1 MSRCKRKRFL
11 AFMLTVAML
20 LGVMPVDLLG
30 GIASVKAAETVHEVN
45 FTKLPVE
52 GKKDTDPFTN
62 DMMADS
68 YYALVGS
75 AMCRLNSEATKVK
88 AVELSNKEG
97 KSAINFTVSG
107 TATLEVKFS
116 STGGGK
122 TSKLAL
128 KKMEHR

>member
-97 KSAINFTVSG
+97 KSDG
-107 TATLEVKFS
+107 
-116 STGGGK
+116 
-122 TSKLAL
+122 
-128 KKMEHR
+128 

>member
-52 GKKDTDPFTN
+52 GKKDTDPFT
-62 DMMADS
+62 M
-68 YYALVGS
+68 
-75 AMCRLNSEATKVK
+75 
-88 AVELSNKEG
+88 
-97 KSAINFTVSG
+97 I
-107 TATLEVKFS
+107 
-116 STGGGK
+116 
-122 TSKLAL
+122 
-128 KKMEHR
+128 

>member
-1 MSRCKRKRFL
+1 MSRCERKRFL

-45 FTKLPVE
+45 FTKLPAE

-75 AMCRLNSEATKVK
+75 AMWWQDDVSHEA
-88 AVELSNKEG
+88 
-97 KSAINFTVSG
+97 
-107 TATLEVKFS
+107 
-116 STGGGK
+116 GGGLYRAESDGSEG
-122 TSKLAL
+122 TDPVRQRWHELPADDL
-128 KKMEHR
+128 V